1 MVVLS
6 PDPLTQEQIASATGY
21 SRSQISRYLAN
32 LEQRQMV
39 KKKPMPGSRTQL
51 YGGSAQPFLD
61 GFRQGIETAERFL
74 KNRLGVINHLM
85 DEWQKLSLKEK
96 TSAESKKLKEVL
108 TVFSAWFGSY
118 LDLLSDFNRR
128 FNERLKEIELDLV
141 LDQI

>member
-1 MVVLS
+1 
-6 PDPLTQEQIASATGY
+6 
-21 SRSQISRYLAN
+21 
-32 LEQRQMV
+32 
-39 KKKPMPGSRTQL
+39 
-51 YGGSAQPFLD
+51 
-61 GFRQGIETAERFL
+61 
-74 KNRLGVINHLM
+74 M